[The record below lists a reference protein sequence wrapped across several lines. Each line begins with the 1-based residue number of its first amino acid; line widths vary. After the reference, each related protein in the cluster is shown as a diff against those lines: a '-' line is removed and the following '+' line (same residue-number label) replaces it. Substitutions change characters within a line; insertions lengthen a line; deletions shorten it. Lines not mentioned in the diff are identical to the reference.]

1 MAAPRPATSIS
12 KNTPPSSRVNY
23 GDHYLLSAIL
33 SEINKRGGVTSVDS
47 ELQKQNKRGIIERTG
62 FDIGVYQKQK

>member
-1 MAAPRPATSIS
+1 MAAPRTATSIR

-33 SEINKRGGVTSVDS
+33 SEIDKRGGVTSV
-47 ELQKQNKRGIIERTG
+47 EAEIQKQNKRGIIERTG
-62 FDIGVYQKQK
+62 FNIGVYRK